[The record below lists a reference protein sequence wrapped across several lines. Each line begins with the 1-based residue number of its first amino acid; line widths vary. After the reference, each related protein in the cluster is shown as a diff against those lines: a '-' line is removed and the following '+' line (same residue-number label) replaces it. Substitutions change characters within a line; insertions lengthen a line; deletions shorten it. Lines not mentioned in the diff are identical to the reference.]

1 MSGMMQRLVGNETVK
16 QALLAAMQSGR
27 LAHSILFCAEEGCGA
42 GFAARCLAADFLYP
56 DNPDAAERVVQGKS
70 PDVLVLEKSG
80 AAGEIKIDDVR
91 DVRREV
97 YATSL
102 SAAGRVVLVK
112 GAHRLNA
119 SSANALLKVMEE
131 PPEGVMFLLTAP
143 DEASVM
149 ATIKSRCCMYTL
161 APVSQEECE
170 KEVRRLVPDG
180 QDVPALCRAFG
191 GRIGSV
197 LRALTDEDEQRVL
210 QSARQ
215 MMQAVATRDEY
226 TVLAQ
231 AALYEKDRAGG
242 QRLCMMLAQLCAAEL
257 FAPQTLTGDA
267 AARVVNACTQAQR
280 QLAQNA
286 NAKAVWSVFGAR
298 VCL

>member
-1 MSGMMQRLVGNETVK
+1 M
-16 QALLAAMQSGR
+16 
-27 LAHSILFCAEEGCGA
+27 
-42 GFAARCLAADFLYP
+42 
-56 DNPDAAERVVQGKS
+56 VQGKS

-170 KEVRRLVPDG
+170 HEVRRLVPDG

-215 MMQAVATRDEY
+215 MMQAVANRDEY

-242 QRLCMMLAQLCAAEL
+242 QRLCRMLAQLCAAEL